1 MICMADKF
9 GIYDTSTGLWISSIK
24 GWEFGDAPYEWT
36 KITKA
41 SNVVG
46 TAPSSYRKKLAVRVI
61 NNETLQKASE
71 YRERLIAQQ
80 ESQAMASQ
88 LQTADST
95 AISNSMET
103 ASDSDLSKLRKL
115 LNMSPRNFLVLME
128 YADILSKFQQE
139 IYSDYSLRLRKAD
152 GKQQDYL
159 HLIENEDLTD
169 AEKAHLFDEMKD
181 FRHERREIKNVLAA
195 LDVLKDGGDVSK
207 KADSLRD
214 WTYTPRQSP
223 DMFPT
228 ESARYKVN

>member
-1 MICMADKF
+1 MAEKF
-9 GIYDTSTGLWISSIK
+9 GIYDTSTGLWISNLK

-46 TAPSSYRKKLAVRVI
+46 SAPSSYRKRLAVRII
-61 NNETLQKASE
+61 NNETLRKASE

-80 ESQAMASQ
+80 ENQAMASQ
-88 LQTADST
+88 LQTADSSDST
-95 AISNSMET
+95 DTMQ
-103 ASDSDLSKLRKL
+103 ASDSDLSKFRKL

-139 IYSDYSLRLRKAD
+139 IYSDYNLRLRKAD

-169 AEKAHLFDEMKD
+169 TEKSHLFDEMKD
-181 FRHERREIKNVLAA
+181 FRHERREIKNVLA
-195 LDVLKDGGDVSK
+195 VLGVMIDGGDVSK

-228 ESARYKVN
+228 ENERYKVN

>member
-1 MICMADKF
+1 MADKF
-9 GIYDTSTGLWISSIK
+9 GIYDTSTGLWISNLK

-41 SNVVG
+41 SNVIG
-46 TAPSSYRKKLAVRVI
+46 SAPTSYRKKLAVRII
-61 NNETLQKASE
+61 NNETLAKALKQ
-71 YRERLIAQQ
+71 RERLMEQ
-80 ESQAMASQ
+80 ERQAMASQ
-88 LQTADST
+88 LQTAGGT
-95 AISNSMET
+95 AISNSMDT

-115 LNMSPRNFLVLME
+115 LDMSPRNFLVLME

-139 IYSDYSLRLRKAD
+139 IYADYNLRLRKAD

-195 LDVLKDGGDVSK
+195 LDVMKNGGDVSK
-207 KADSLRD
+207 KTDSLRD

-228 ESARYKVN
+228 ENARYKAN

>member
-1 MICMADKF
+1 MADKF
-9 GIYDTSTGLWISSIK
+9 GVYDTSTGLWISSLK
-24 GWEFGDAPYEWT
+24 GWEFGDTPYEWT

-88 LQTADST
+88 LQTADNSVST
-95 AISNSMET
+95 DT
-103 ASDSDLSKLRKL
+103 TQASDSDLSKLRKL

-139 IYSDYSLRLRKAD
+139 IYSDYNLRLRKAD

-159 HLIENEDLTD
+159 HLIENEDFTD

-214 WTYTPRQSP
+214 WTYVPRQSP

-228 ESARYKVN
+228 ENARYKIS

>member
-1 MICMADKF
+1 MAEKF
-9 GIYDTSTGLWISSIK
+9 GIYDTSTGLWISNLK

-46 TAPSSYRKKLAVRVI
+46 SAPSSYRKRLAVRII
-61 NNETLQKASE
+61 NNETLRKASE

-80 ESQAMASQ
+80 ENQAMASQ
-88 LQTADST
+88 LQTADSSDST
-95 AISNSMET
+95 DTMQ
-103 ASDSDLSKLRKL
+103 ASDSDLSKFRKL

-139 IYSDYSLRLRKAD
+139 IYSDYNLRLRKAD

-181 FRHERREIKNVLAA
+181 FRHERREIKNVLA
-195 LDVLKDGGDVSK
+195 VLGVMIDGGDVSK

-214 WTYTPRQSP
+214 WTYVPRQSP

-228 ESARYKVN
+228 ESVRYKIS

>member
-1 MICMADKF
+1 MAEKF
-9 GIYDTSTGLWISSIK
+9 GIYDTSTGLWISNLK

-46 TAPSSYRKKLAVRVI
+46 SAPSSYRKRLAVRII
-61 NNETLQKASE
+61 NNETLRKASE

-80 ESQAMASQ
+80 ENQAMASQ
-88 LQTADST
+88 LQTADNSDST
-95 AISNSMET
+95 DTMQ
-103 ASDSDLSKLRKL
+103 ASDSDLSKFRKL

-139 IYSDYSLRLRKAD
+139 IYSDYNLRLRKAD

-181 FRHERREIKNVLAA
+181 FRHERREIKNVLA
-195 LDVLKDGGDVSK
+195 VLGVMIDGGDVSK

-214 WTYTPRQSP
+214 WTYVPRQSP

-228 ESARYKVN
+228 ESVRYKIS

>member
-1 MICMADKF
+1 MAEKF
-9 GIYDTSTGLWISSIK
+9 GIYDTSTGLWISNLK

-46 TAPSSYRKKLAVRVI
+46 SAPSSYRKRLAVRII
-61 NNETLQKASE
+61 NNETLRKASE

-80 ESQAMASQ
+80 ENQAMASQ
-88 LQTADST
+88 LQTADSSDST
-95 AISNSMET
+95 DTMQ
-103 ASDSDLSKLRKL
+103 ASDSDLSKFRKL

-139 IYSDYSLRLRKAD
+139 IQSDYNLRLRKAD

-195 LDVLKDGGDVSK
+195 LDVMKDGGDVSK
-207 KADSLRD
+207 KADMLRD

-228 ESARYKVN
+228 ECARYKIS

>member
-1 MICMADKF
+1 MAEKF
-9 GIYDTSTGLWISSIK
+9 GIYDTSTGLWISNLK
-24 GWEFGDAPYEWT
+24 GWEFGDAPYERT

-46 TAPSSYRKKLAVRVI
+46 SAPSSYRKRLAVRII
-61 NNETLQKASE
+61 NNETLRKASE

-80 ESQAMASQ
+80 ENQAMASQ
-88 LQTADST
+88 LQTADNSDST
-95 AISNSMET
+95 DTMQ
-103 ASDSDLSKLRKL
+103 ASDSDLSKFRKL

-139 IYSDYSLRLRKAD
+139 IYSDYNLRLRKAD

-181 FRHERREIKNVLAA
+181 FRHERREIKNVLA
-195 LDVLKDGGDVSK
+195 VLGVMIDGGDVSK

-214 WTYTPRQSP
+214 WTYVPRQSP

-228 ESARYKVN
+228 ESVRYKIS